1 MRKNTF
7 LVLALFLIHSLFVVS
22 QNQANESESNQNEE
36 NIQDSAVIVP
46 ESLNESL
53 GNLLHNW
60 QVDFSNSKNEC
71 DNGENIVYSDSVYI
85 ERLYNLPTE
94 MELSFNSVVRTYI
107 EMYTARRRDLVS
119 YMLSLGDYYYPIF
132 EEVLDRYELPLELK
146 YLPVIESA
154 LNPVAVSRM
163 GATGLWQFMLR
174 TGQQYQ
180 LEVNSLVDE
189 RRDPYKA
196 TEAAA
201 RFLSD
206 LYQIYGDWN
215 LVIAAYNCGPGNV
228 NKAIA
233 RSGGKQDYWDI
244 YYQLPKETRGYVPAF
259 IAANYVMN
267 YNNEHNICPQE
278 SSNDFLTLDTVHVT
292 SEIHFNQIS
301 SVLDI
306 PIEDI
311 RRYNPQYKQDKI
323 PGNHKSYA
331 LVLPTK
337 DIYAFLSNKDD
348 ILDHNR
354 SIYLTHRKETL
365 TESNDGT
372 TVTGDF
378 INTYYKIKKGDTLG
392 AIARRN
398 GTTVS
403 RLQSMNNM
411 RSTKLSIGKS
421 LVVRQTPRPTPAK
434 EDIQETNTVLAS
446 GENVKNTYYRVK
458 KGDTLGAIASRNQT
472 SVAQL
477 QNLNKLK
484 STRLSIGD
492 NLIVK
497 QTITIE
503 PQQEEVEEEVETAN
517 KEINHQRSDSVSTPN
532 SGNIV
537 TEYLNKK
544 LELSKDNT

>member
-497 QTITIE
+497 QTIE

>member
-497 QTITIE
+497 QTIE
-503 PQQEEVEEEVETAN
+503 PQQEEVETAN

>member
-1 MRKNTF
+1 M
-7 LVLALFLIHSLFVVS
+7 
-22 QNQANESESNQNEE
+22 
-36 NIQDSAVIVP
+36 
-46 ESLNESL
+46 
-53 GNLLHNW
+53 
-60 QVDFSNSKNEC
+60 
-71 DNGENIVYSDSVYI
+71 
-85 ERLYNLPTE
+85 
-94 MELSFNSVVRTYI
+94 
-107 EMYTARRRDLVS
+107 
-119 YMLSLGDYYYPIF
+119 
-132 EEVLDRYELPLELK
+132 
-146 YLPVIESA
+146 PVIESA

-233 RSGGKQDYWDI
+233 RSGGKHDYWDI

-354 SIYLTHRKETL
+354 SIFLTHRKETL

-411 RSTKLSIGKS
+411 RSTKLSIGKT
-421 LVVRQTPRPTPAK
+421 LIVRQTPRPTPAK

-497 QTITIE
+497 QTIE
-503 PQQEEVEEEVETAN
+503 PQQEEVETAN

>member
-36 NIQDSAVIVP
+36 NIQDSAVVVP

-233 RSGGKQDYWDI
+233 RSGGKHDYWDI

-398 GTTVS
+398 STTVS

-411 RSTKLSIGKS
+411 RSTKLSIGKT
-421 LVVRQTPRPTPAK
+421 LIVRQTPRPTPAK

-497 QTITIE
+497 QTIE
-503 PQQEEVEEEVETAN
+503 PQQEEVETAN

>member
-411 RSTKLSIGKS
+411 HSTKLSIGKT
-421 LVVRQTPRPTPAK
+421 LIVRQTPRPTPAK

-497 QTITIE
+497 QTIE
-503 PQQEEVEEEVETAN
+503 PQQEEVETAN

>member
-22 QNQANESESNQNEE
+22 QNQANKSESSQNEE
-36 NIQDSAVIVP
+36 NIQDSAVVVP

-354 SIYLTHRKETL
+354 SIFLTHRKETL

-411 RSTKLSIGKS
+411 HSTKLSIGKT
-421 LVVRQTPRPTPAK
+421 LIVRQTPRPTPAK
-434 EDIQETNTVLAS
+434 EDIQEANTVLAS
-446 GENVKNTYYRVK
+446 GDNVKNTYYRVK

-477 QNLNKLK
+477 QTLNNLK

-497 QTITIE
+497 QTIE
-503 PQQEEVEEEVETAN
+503 PQQEEVETAN